1 MLTFRKI
8 WIYFSVKKKKS
19 QITQIFLRQ
28 SISPAL
34 YLQMKVLIE
43 S

>member
-1 MLTFRKI
+1 MNLF
-8 WIYFSVKKKKS
+8 FCEKKKKS